1 MSRQSCTKSGEHLGV
16 LLFRVLLQVFVC
28 WLTLST
34 KTIYRITRVCLAIFK
49 YFDSCGRNHEES
61 NHEQNRT
68 CEQTWSKPPPE
79 KKNNTSLKKDVTY
92 NARIQNLITLRLL
105 WEVKSQFVFLLLLLA
120 VYWYTPET
128 VQTRLG
134 SPEPPLRQDLFLFLL
149 QGFHIF
155 GWV

>member
-1 MSRQSCTKSGEHLGV
+1 MLGYIQVLRFMWPKSWGKQSWTESYMRTNLIKASPRSQNC
-16 LLFRVLLQVFVC
+16 FVDMT
-28 WLTLST
+28 LTE
-34 KTIYRITRVCLAIFK
+34 LAILQETVRCHAG
-49 YFDSCGRNHEES
+49 DSYNV
-61 NHEQNRT
+61 
-68 CEQTWSKPPPE
+68 PE
-79 KKNNTSLKKDVTY
+79 KKKNTSLTKDVTY